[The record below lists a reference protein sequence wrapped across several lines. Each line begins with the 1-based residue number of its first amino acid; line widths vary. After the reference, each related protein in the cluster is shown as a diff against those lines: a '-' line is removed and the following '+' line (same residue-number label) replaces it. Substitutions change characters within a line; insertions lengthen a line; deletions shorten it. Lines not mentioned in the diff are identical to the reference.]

1 MKYFIAYKQDENT
14 YLFVN
19 AIGSS
24 VNVDMSYAK
33 AIDFM
38 SLENAKNVCEFLN
51 EYDKNHEYIAIT
63 YKYSLTE
70 SK

>member
-1 MKYFIAYKQDENT
+1 MKYLIAYKQDENT

-24 VNVDMSYAK
+24 INVDMSYAK

-38 SLENAKNVCEFLN
+38 SLENARNVCEFIN
-51 EYDKNHEYIAIT
+51 EYDTNHEYIVIT
-63 YKYSLTE
+63 YKYSFTE
-70 SK
+70 DK